1 MYIYITMEFMMIYA
15 YVVATQRYL
24 AVYIHFVGYSLNV
37 AARIGEAN
45 GAISHMRD
53 LTSCIAQFAK
63 PTLRADGTEVKPFVP
78 PKVI

>member
-1 MYIYITMEFMMIYA
+1 MEFMMVYA

-24 AVYIHFVGYSLNV
+24 AVYIYSFWYSLNV

-45 GAISHMRD
+45 GGISHMRD

-63 PTLRADGTEVKPFVP
+63 STLRADGTEVKPLVP
-78 PKVI
+78 QKVI